1 MYDTTNQ
8 ESFDN
13 IKHWLEQAEGHA
25 SETCLKFLVGN
36 KIDLKDERLI
46 SLKQGKEFAKTNK
59 MKLFETS
66 AINDSNS
73 EETFVKIVRKIL

>member
-1 MYDTTNQ
+1 MQLDKKSINVQIWDTAGQERFRNITNTYYRGAQAVILVYDTTNQ

-46 SLKQGKEFAKTNK
+46 SL
-59 MKLFETS
+59 
-66 AINDSNS
+66 
-73 EETFVKIVRKIL
+73 